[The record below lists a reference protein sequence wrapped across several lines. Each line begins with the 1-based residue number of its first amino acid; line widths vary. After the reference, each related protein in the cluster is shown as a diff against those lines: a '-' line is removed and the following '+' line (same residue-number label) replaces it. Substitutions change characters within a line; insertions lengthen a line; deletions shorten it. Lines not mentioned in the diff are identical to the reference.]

1 LSVSPPPRSP
11 LLVASIVATAFF
23 MEQLDSTI
31 IVLALPQMAESFG
44 RNPVDLSLGIT
55 AYMLTLAVVI
65 PASGWIADRL
75 GARNVFCSA
84 IALFTVA
91 SVLCGFADSLGGFVA
106 ARILQGIGG
115 AMMSPVGRLVVL
127 HSTEKKDLVRAINF
141 LTVPG
146 LIGPVVGPPL
156 GGFITTFAS
165 WRWIFF
171 VNIPIGLIGIAL
183 AFYFVHNRRG
193 AEPRPFDAAG
203 FVLNGAAVAC
213 LMYGM
218 DLIAGTEWLAG
229 AALIASGAVFGWFAV
244 RHALRTPH
252 PLVDLKALRIK
263 TYAVTMWGGSLFRM
277 AIAAPTF
284 LLPLFLQV
292 GLGMSAF
299 VAGLLVLSHTGGD
312 LLAKTFTTWTVRRM
326 GFRPILIWTAILFSA
341 FTVACALFTSA
352 TPLWL
357 ILGILF
363 VGGIFRSLQMTG
375 QNALQFAD
383 INPADLTAASTLASV
398 MQQVVR
404 GLGVAIAA
412 VILNLAV
419 ILRDGP
425 AGTLTETD
433 FRIAFAVNAVVA
445 FASLLWYL
453 SLPSGVA
460 AHVSGGSRTNK

>member
-1 LSVSPPPRSP
+1 LQPSPPRSP

-44 RNPVDLSLGIT
+44 RRPVDLSLGIT
-55 AYMLTLAVVI
+55 AYLLTLAAVI
-65 PASGWIADRL
+65 PASGWLADRL

-84 IALFTVA
+84 IVLFTTA

-115 AMMSPVGRLVVL
+115 AMMSPVGRVVVL

-146 LIGPVVGPPL
+146 LVGPVIGPPL
-156 GGFITTFAS
+156 GGFITTFAN

-171 VNIPIGLIGIAL
+171 VNVPIGLIGIAL

-193 AEPRPFDAAG
+193 TEKRPFDIAG
-203 FVLNGAAVAC
+203 FALNGSTVAC

-218 DLIAGTEWLAG
+218 DLVAGTQWPTG
-229 AALIASGAVFGWFAV
+229 TALIAGGIVFGWFAV

-252 PLVDLKALRIK
+252 PLVDLKALRVK
-263 TYAVTMWGGSLFRM
+263 TYAVTMWGGSLIRT

-299 VAGLLVLSHTGGD
+299 VAGLLVLAHTGGD
-312 LLAKTFTTWTVRRM
+312 LMTKTFTTWTIRRV
-326 GFRPILIWTAILFSA
+326 GFRPILIWTTVLFAA
-341 FTVACALFTSA
+341 FAATCATFSTA
-352 TPLWL
+352 TPLAL
-357 ILGILF
+357 ILVVLF
-363 VGGIFRSLQMTG
+363 LGGIFRSLQMTG

-398 MQQVVR
+398 LQQVVR

-412 VILNLAV
+412 VILNLSA
-419 ILRDGP
+419 ILRGGA
-425 AGTLTETD
+425 AGGLTEAD
-433 FRIAFAVNAVVA
+433 FRIAFSVNAVVA
-445 FASLLWYL
+445 LAALVWYL
-453 SLPSGVA
+453 SLEKNVA
-460 AHVSGGSRTNK
+460 ATVSGGRHR